1 MHKLIM
7 GLAIAGMVL
16 IFLFKL
22 NVISQS
28 GETYVITVPSYSG
41 EASST
46 YMTKHYSKHKT
57 GCISFKDE
65 LGINRIVCGPYTI
78 SSFNLD
84 K

>member
-7 GLAIAGMVL
+7 GLAIAGIVL

-22 NVISQS
+22 NVISQG

-41 EASST
+41 EASTT
-46 YMTKHYSKHKT
+46 YMTKHYSKDST

-65 LGINRIVCGPYTI
+65 IGLNRIVCGPYSV
-78 SSFNLD
+78 SSFNLNN
-84 K
+84 